1 MAGFERYLKS
11 KIVRFGERFGEP
23 RRERL
28 RPSLRSGFLNLM
40 DGKGHSPHQEA
51 WEF

>member
-11 KIVRFGERFGEP
+11 KIVRFGERLGEP

-28 RPSLRSGFLNLM
+28 RPSRRFRLFEF
-40 DGKGHSPHQEA
+40 DG
-51 WEF
+51 W